1 MVENG
6 KTKLFYGYIV
16 VAASVVI
23 QLLMLGTYLS
33 FGIFL
38 TPLSS
43 EFGWT
48 SAVTSG
54 AYSFGYLLFGFS
66 SIVAGRLTDKFGPRR
81 VLIACGLLLGLGYLL
96 MSQVSSIWQLYLFYG
111 VIVGIGMSGV
121 DVPILATVARW
132 FVRKRGMVTGITK
145 TGAGIGI
152 LAMPL
157 LANWLISSYGWR
169 NAYVVFSIIVLV
181 GVIAAALFLK
191 RDPGQ
196 IGLLPDGATE
206 VETGDSN
213 IVTRQFSLR
222 EAIGTSQFWLFSAA
236 CILLMFCTQVSIVH
250 TAPYVIEMGISATA
264 AAITVS
270 VIGGASI
277 LGRIG
282 MGDIS
287 DRLGYKPIFIVAIS
301 LFIVAFALI
310 QFAKEAWLFY
320 IFATVAGIG
329 RGAFFTLISP
339 ILAELFGLRS
349 LGAILGVVFFIGTIG
364 GALGPVLSG
373 RIFDVTGSY
382 QLSFLILLVFSVIAI
397 VLILF
402 LRPISNETLRKINGE
417 LR

>member
-121 DVPILATVARW
+121 DAPILTTVARW
-132 FVRKRGMVTGITK
+132 FVKKRGMVTGITK